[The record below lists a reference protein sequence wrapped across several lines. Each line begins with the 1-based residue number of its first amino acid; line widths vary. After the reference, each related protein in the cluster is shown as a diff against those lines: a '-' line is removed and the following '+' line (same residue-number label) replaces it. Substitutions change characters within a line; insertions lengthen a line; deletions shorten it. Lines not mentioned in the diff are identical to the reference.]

1 MGIVSVGQSVPRYE
15 DPYLL
20 RGEGQFTADVTLPNQ
35 TYGYVLRSPHA
46 MARINGIE
54 TAKAL
59 AAPGVLLVL
68 TGADMEADEI
78 GPLPNIMPP
87 LPNIDYDQMFVAK
100 RYILATDMARLAGH
114 EVAFIVA
121 ETLAQARDAAEL
133 VAVDYE
139 PLDALTDSFAVAA
152 GAPAIGKSQSFHRR
166 NSILALHPA
175 RI

>member
-20 RGEGQFTADVTLPNQ
+20 RGEGRFTADVALPNQ
-35 TYGYVLRSPHA
+35 AYGYVLRSPHA
-46 MARINGIE
+46 M
-54 TAKAL
+54 
-59 AAPGVLLVL
+59 
-68 TGADMEADEI
+68 
-78 GPLPNIMPP
+78 
-87 LPNIDYDQMFVAK
+87 
-100 RYILATDMARLAGH
+100 
-114 EVAFIVA
+114 
-121 ETLAQARDAAEL
+121 ARDAAEL

>member
-20 RGEGQFTADVTLPNQ
+20 RGEGRFTADVALPNQ
-35 TYGYVLRSPHA
+35 AYGYVLRSPHA
-46 MARINGIE
+46 MARINGID
-54 TAKAL
+54 TAKA
-59 AAPGVLLVL
+59 
-68 TGADMEADEI
+68 
-78 GPLPNIMPP
+78 
-87 LPNIDYDQMFVAK
+87 
-100 RYILATDMARLAGH
+100 LAGH

-166 NSILALHPA
+166 TSILALHPA